1 MKKELLFLLSL
12 FMFTGLHAQS
22 LFELGVKTGVNLS
35 TQTTKGAAT
44 NVDSQFKPGFHAGAY
59 GNFFILEKVAAQL
72 EIMFSQKGSK
82 WSDPYFSG
90 KDNLSYVDIPVLVRF
105 QALDLISIYAGPQF
119 SLMTGAKQIPDG
131 EDAIDASGY
140 YKSTDF
146 GVVVGAELNLP
157 MKLSIAL
164 RYIEGFSVTTEST
177 YYIDQWK
184 NRVIQLSLS
193 YPILSE

>member
-1 MKKELLFLLSL
+1 MKKELLVLLL
-12 FMFTGLHAQS
+12 MFIFTGLHAQS
-22 LFELGVKTGVNLS
+22 LFELGAKAGLNLS

-59 GNFFILEKVAAQL
+59 GNFFFLEKVAAQVEL
-72 EIMFSQKGSK
+72 MYSRKGSK

-90 KDNLSYVDIPVLVRF
+90 QDNLSYVDIPVLVRF
-105 QALDLISIYAGPQF
+105 QVLDLVNVYAGPQF
-119 SLMTGAKQIPDG
+119 SFMTCAKQIPDG
-131 EDAIDASGY
+131 EEAIDASGY

-146 GVVVGAELNLP
+146 GVVVGAELNLS
-157 MKLSIAL
+157 MKLSIGI

-184 NRVIQLSLS
+184 NRVIQVSLS